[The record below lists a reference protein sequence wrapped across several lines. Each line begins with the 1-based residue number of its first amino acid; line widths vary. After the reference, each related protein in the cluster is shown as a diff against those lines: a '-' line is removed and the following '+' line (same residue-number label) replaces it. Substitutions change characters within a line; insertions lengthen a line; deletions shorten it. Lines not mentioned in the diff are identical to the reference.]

1 MSGWVVGW
9 AIGAIVVVLV
19 VALLVLMIRGALQA
33 AGKAEDI
40 VAALGDA
47 QANTAGL
54 WQLDATNQVASR
66 IVAAA
71 TAARGHLEAKA

>member
-19 VALLVLMIRGALQA
+19 VALLVLMIRGAARA
-33 AGKAEDI
+33 AGKAEEI
-40 VAALGDA
+40 VSALGDA
-47 QANTAGL
+47 RANTAGL
-54 WQLDATNQVASR
+54 WQLDGTNQTAAR

-71 TAARGHLEAKA
+71 TAAREHLESKA